1 LGETPWHSAVSQFQ
15 VRIRR
20 AAQGVI
26 DYGAKS
32 LADGHA
38 VNDQLLRE
46 QELRALNEEYIRAL
60 LSGDVDWYRARLADD
75 FVCIESDGLI
85 LDKAAFLRRTVLGS
99 MLSSYVLEE
108 VTVRLYGDV
117 ALVRGR
123 GAWTQQTGVAGQSR
137 YVDVYVSCSGDWK
150 VVSAQITRVVRPV

>member
-1 LGETPWHSAVSQFQ
+1 
-15 VRIRR
+15 
-20 AAQGVI
+20 VI

-85 LDKAAFLRRTVLGS
+85 LDKAAFLRRT
-99 MLSSYVLEE
+99 
-108 VTVRLYGDV
+108 
-117 ALVRGR
+117 A
-123 GAWTQQTGVAGQSR
+123 
-137 YVDVYVSCSGDWK
+137 
-150 VVSAQITRVVRPV
+150 AQVTRVVRPV